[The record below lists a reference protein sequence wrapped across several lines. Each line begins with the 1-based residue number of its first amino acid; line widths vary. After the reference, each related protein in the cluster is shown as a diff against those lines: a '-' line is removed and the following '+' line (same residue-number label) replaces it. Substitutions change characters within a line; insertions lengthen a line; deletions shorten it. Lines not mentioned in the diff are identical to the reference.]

1 VAPDLL
7 LGQRSTRVKAR
18 FDMNNTAIDQ
28 LQTGMQLA
36 SVAAISLPIAFYA
49 AYWVW
54 ITDNAQPPSNG
65 RWRYW
70 YTLYAATAVY
80 ALVSFLR

>member
-1 VAPDLL
+1 
-7 LGQRSTRVKAR
+7 
-18 FDMNNTAIDQ
+18 MNDTAIDQ
-28 LQTGMQLA
+28 VQTMVQLI
-36 SVAAISLPIAFYA
+36 SLAAISLPIAFYA

-70 YTLYAATAVY
+70 YTLYAAMAVY
-80 ALVSFLR
+80 AVVSALS